1 MKIRKERQSN
11 KNEMTSN
18 ESCDKIILI
27 LNNMILI
34 LNHAHIPSFI
44 VFIYTNLF
52 ER

>member
-18 ESCDKIILI
+18 ESCEFIL
-27 LNNMILI
+27 MILI

-44 VFIYTNLF
+44 VFVYTNLF